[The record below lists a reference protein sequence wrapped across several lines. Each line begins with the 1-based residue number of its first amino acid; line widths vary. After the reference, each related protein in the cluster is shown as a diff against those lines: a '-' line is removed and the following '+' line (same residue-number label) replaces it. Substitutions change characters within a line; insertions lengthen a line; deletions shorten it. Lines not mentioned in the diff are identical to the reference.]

1 MMRRDRVPIAA
12 GFLGR
17 VGVDGGI
24 GEPVNMVEKPVTDV
38 LGDVVS
44 L

>member
-1 MMRRDRVPIAA
+1 MRRQFMGIGVGDRW
-12 GFLGR
+12 

-24 GEPVNMVEKPVTDV
+24 GESVDVVKKPVTDL
-38 LGDVVS
+38 LGYIVS

>member
-1 MMRRDRVPIAA
+1 MCRQIMGIGPGDRW
-12 GFLGR
+12 

-24 GEPVNMVEKPVTDV
+24 GEPMDVVEKPVTDV